1 MKQSRTLVVS
11 TVFVL
16 LMLGV
21 AVWVYPHLP
30 AQVPIH
36 WDAQGHVNGW
46 APRFWAAAVP
56 VLVMTGL
63 AVVFA
68 SLPVISPRKFE
79 IRPFARTYGIIVLA
93 TLAFTLVIGT
103 VALLAGAG
111 YPVSVQLVAPVAVG
125 ALLLVIGNF
134 MGKFRKNFF
143 VGIRTPWTLAS
154 DAVWERT
161 HRFAGWLFMLAGLV
175 WIVGGLAHVTPVAL
189 VVVILVATLVPATWS
204 YFPYRLLDGR
214 PRSPGSQP

>member
-1 MKQSRTLVVS
+1 MKPTHTLVVS
-11 TVFVL
+11 TIFVL
-16 LMLGV
+16 LILGV

-30 AQVPIH
+30 AQAPIH

-46 APRFWAAAVP
+46 APRFWAAAIP
-56 VLVMTGL
+56 VLVMAGL
-63 AVVFA
+63 AVMFA
-68 SLPVISPRKFE
+68 LLPVISPRKFE
-79 IRPFARTYGIIVLA
+79 IRPFAHTYGIIVLA
-93 TLAFTLVIGT
+93 TLAFMLVIGT

-175 WIVGGLAHVTPVAL
+175 WIVGGLAHVTPAAL
-189 VVVILVATLVPATWS
+189 VVVTLVAALLPAAWS
-204 YFPYRLLDGR
+204 YFLYRRLEGH
-214 PRSPGSQP
+214 PQPPGSQR